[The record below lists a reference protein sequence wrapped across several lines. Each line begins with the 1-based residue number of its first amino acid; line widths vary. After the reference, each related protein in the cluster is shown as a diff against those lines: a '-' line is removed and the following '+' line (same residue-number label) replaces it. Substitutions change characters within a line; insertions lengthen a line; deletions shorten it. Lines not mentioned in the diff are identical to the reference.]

1 MVRAAFIC
9 VFHQHRF
16 SGRKLSGTVSWEV
29 LAWVVGLIVAAGSA
43 VAVFLFWVWRLLT
56 EQRTAWQA
64 AIDATIARL
73 ATEEGRAK
81 AAEEETRR
89 ALEAHKLYAAET
101 FATAH
106 ELATALGE
114 VKSAIDRLTGR
125 LDQILTLR
133 TPPGSEVG

>member
-1 MVRAAFIC
+1 M
-9 VFHQHRF
+9 
-16 SGRKLSGTVSWEV
+16 SGTVSWEV
-29 LAWVVGLIVAAGSA
+29 LAWVVGIISVAGGAVALVLLWVWQLVRMQRNELDSA
-43 VAVFLFWVWRLLT
+43 VGALRGELQS
-56 EQRTAWQA
+56 EA
-64 AIDATIARL
+64 
-73 ATEEGRAK
+73 GRAK

-114 VKSAIDRLTGR
+114 VMSAIDRLTGR

-133 TPPGSEVG
+133 THPASEGG

>member
-1 MVRAAFIC
+1 M
-9 VFHQHRF
+9 Q
-16 SGRKLSGTVSWEV
+16 GTVSWEV
-29 LAWVVGLIVAAGSA
+29 LLWVVGIIGTAGTG
-43 VAVFLFWVWRLLT
+43 VAVFLFWVWRLVTL
-56 EQRTAWQA
+56 QRETWERAVEAVTAA
-64 AIDATIARL
+64 LKA
-73 ATEEGRAK
+73 EEARAK

-106 ELATALGE
+106 ELASALGE

-133 TPPGSEVG
+133 PHALGEGG